1 MATVTRLCFAG
12 DDNSDHFISTNPLA
26 LVVGM
31 LLDQQ
36 VPMER
41 AFAAPYQLAQRLH
54 VDFTAQAIA
63 GLPADE
69 LESCFR
75 QPPALHRY
83 PGMMATRVHALCS
96 YIAQRYS
103 GDVTALWRNA
113 RDADEVYDAVC
124 DLPGFGEQKARIFVA
139 LLGKQMGVTPTG
151 WEAVAGPY
159 ALPGHRSVADVTDRD
174 SLGRVR
180 MYKREHK
187 RAG

>member
-1 MATVTRLCFAG
+1 MATLTRLSFAG
-12 DDNSDHFISTNPLA
+12 DDNSDHFISTNPLP
-26 LVVGM
+26 L
-31 LLDQQ
+31 
-36 VPMER
+36 
-41 AFAAPYQLAQRLH
+41 
-54 VDFTAQAIA
+54 
-63 GLPADE
+63 
-69 LESCFR
+69 
-75 QPPALHRY
+75 
-83 PGMMATRVHALCS
+83 
-96 YIAQRYS
+96 

-180 MYKREHK
+180 MYK
-187 RAG
+187 